1 MSKITLGLICGL
13 AFGTLDVLIML
24 PMKFEDKRKKKEAFA
39 SAFIDRFIIGF
50 LIPVTDLGIH
60 PAATGVIFGLG
71 LSLPS
76 AIITRAYAP
85 IVGIGVSGG
94 VIIGFIA
101 KLVL

>member
-13 AFGTLDVLIML
+13 VFGALDVLIML

-39 SAFIDRFIIGF
+39 SAFIDRFVLGF
-50 LIPVTDLGIH
+50 LVPVVNLGIH
-60 PAATGVIFGLG
+60 PALVGAILGLA

-85 IVGIGVSGG
+85 IVGIGVLGG

>member
-13 AFGTLDVLIML
+13 AFGALDVLIML

-39 SAFIDRFIIGF
+39 SAFIDRFVLGF
-50 LIPVTDLGIH
+50 LVPVVNLGIH
-60 PAATGVIFGLG
+60 PALVGAILGLA

-85 IVGIGVSGG
+85 IVGIGVLGG